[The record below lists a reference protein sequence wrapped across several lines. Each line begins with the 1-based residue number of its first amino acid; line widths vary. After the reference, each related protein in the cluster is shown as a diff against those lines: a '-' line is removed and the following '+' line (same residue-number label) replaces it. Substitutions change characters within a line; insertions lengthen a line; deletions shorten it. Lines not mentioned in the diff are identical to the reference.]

1 MTNSQGQKDKHRL
14 LDIGPCERLIT
25 ECVCQTMNLT
35 AIDQQDKLI
44 FKFFADRGTDRISH
58 YVFDSYFSGHIKK
71 KTQLQ

>member
-25 ECVCQTMNLT
+25 ECACQTMNLT

-44 FKFFADRGTDRISH
+44 FKVFCRQRDRQDKS
-58 YVFDSYFSGHIKK
+58 
-71 KTQLQ
+71 LCL